1 MKLLVAVD
9 LMKEPV
15 YASSRNRAFI
25 FTLVCKTNKKGK
37 LKPVY
42 FLRKGYYLVHS
53 PDFLSLLTKHRP
65 MKKCLIHYSD
75 RNTAQFSHLA

>member
-42 FLRKGYYLVHS
+42 FLRKGYYFVNS

-65 MKKCLIHYSD
+65 YFTQANVEMNNPL
-75 RNTAQFSHLA
+75 F

>member
-15 YASSRNRAFI
+15 YASSRNKAFI

-42 FLRKGYYLVHS
+42 FLRKGYYFVNS

-65 MKKCLIHYSD
+65 MKK
-75 RNTAQFSHLA
+75 

>member
-25 FTLVCKTNKKGK
+25 FTLVCKTKKKGK

-53 PDFLSLLTKHRP
+53 PDFLSLTPDKTQANEEMFNPL
-65 MKKCLIHYSD
+65 
-75 RNTAQFSHLA
+75 F